1 MTTIAFLGTSGGV
14 GVTTL
19 VALTFTGLRDAGAA
33 PWVFAPDHSDTLDR
47 AHHAETHHADRRI
60 ALWDAGVLR
69 PDASL
74 ASLKSSDVRL
84 VLVAPATPV
93 GAADAAAALERIA
106 EADQALAAT
115 ASLVLTGAHGR
126 PRRAPGGGAFGV
138 PVHRIPHDSALVRP
152 GPVAADRELR
162 RGTRRAIQGW
172 REWVAGLSATDHT
185 DLKPQK

>member
-1 MTTIAFLGTSGGV
+1 MTTIVFLGTSGGV

-19 VALTFTGLRDAGAA
+19 VALTFTCLRDAGAA

-47 AHHAETHHADRRI
+47 AHHAETHHADRGV

-74 ASLKSSDVRL
+74 GSLHRSDARL
-84 VLVAPATPV
+84 VVVAPATPV
-93 GAADAAAALERIA
+93 GAADAASALERVA
-106 EADQALAAT
+106 DADQALAAT

-126 PRRAPGGGAFGV
+126 PRRTPGGAFGV
-138 PVHRIPHDSALVRP
+138 PVHRIPHDPALVRP

-162 RGTRRAIQGW
+162 RGTRRAVHAW
-172 REWVAGLSATDHT
+172 HEWLALLSATDHRT
-185 DLKPQK
+185 